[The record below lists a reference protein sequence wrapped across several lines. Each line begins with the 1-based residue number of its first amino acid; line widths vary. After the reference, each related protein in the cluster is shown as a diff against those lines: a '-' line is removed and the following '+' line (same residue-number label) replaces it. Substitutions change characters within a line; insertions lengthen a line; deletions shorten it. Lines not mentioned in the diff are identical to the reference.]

1 MTGIVEWPVLL
12 WIIGVVCGAFV
23 AGAVGVWR
31 VATWSANELAKRD
44 LAIDTM
50 GKQLAL
56 ADQTIDARAKL
67 AEEGLSRAMAA
78 QQLHAAE
85 HFVTKDGLADALHG
99 VQTSIDRLSDLLNQ
113 LLVQAAGNPPLQ
125 PNPPRRTSR
134 GAS

>member
-1 MTGIVEWPVLL
+1 MTGTVDWSVLL
-12 WIIGVVCGAFV
+12 WIVGAIGGAFI
-23 AGAVGVWR
+23 AGGLGVWR
-31 VATWSANELAKRD
+31 VATWAATELSKRD
-44 LAIDTM
+44 LAIDTL

-67 AEEGLSRAMAA
+67 AEEGLSKSMAA

-113 LLVQAAGNPPLQ
+113 LLVQAAGNPPLA
-125 PNPPRRTSR
+125 PSPSRRGSR
-134 GAS
+134 GAQ